1 MSVYMPTTLHDHP
14 FVCLPG
20 CVIVAYGT
28 VYCILILVF
37 GKDEIGLRVAEW
49 NQLGDSAV
57 TATDK
62 TGKF

>member
-1 MSVYMPTTLHDHP
+1 MPAWLCH
-14 FVCLPG
+14 CG
-20 CVIVAYGT
+20 YGT
-28 VYCILILVF
+28 IYCILILVF

>member
-1 MSVYMPTTLHDHP
+1 MSTCIICLSI
-14 FVCLPG
+14 CLPG

-28 VYCILILVF
+28 ICILILVF

-49 NQLGDSAV
+49 NQLRDNTV
-57 TATDK
+57 TATAK

>member
-1 MSVYMPTTLHDHP
+1 MSTCIICLSI
-14 FVCLPG
+14 CLPG
-20 CVIVAYGT
+20 CVIVGT
-28 VYCILILVF
+28 IYCILILVF